1 MNNKRDE
8 YLKWHTNAVET
19 FNNKSNLE
27 KIQDQVKLCG
37 DISIDLVKLYNI
49 VKDDVPSDNHGL
61 YLKLKNQINLIQ
73 DTEMKLWQLLIMTKA
88 QVEKDTNG

>member
-1 MNNKRDE
+1 MNNIRDE

-37 DISIDLVKLYNI
+37 DINIDL
-49 VKDDVPSDNHGL
+49 
-61 YLKLKNQINLIQ
+61 
-73 DTEMKLWQLLIMTKA
+73 A
-88 QVEKDTNG
+88 